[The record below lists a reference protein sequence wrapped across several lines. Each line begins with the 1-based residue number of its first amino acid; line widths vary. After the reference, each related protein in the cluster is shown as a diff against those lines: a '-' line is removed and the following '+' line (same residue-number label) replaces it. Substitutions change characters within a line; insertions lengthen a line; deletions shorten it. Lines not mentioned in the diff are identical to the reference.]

1 MKNIWID
8 NILSICKN
16 INYFL
21 IRQNQLA
28 KTHDLEPKSNQT
40 HETKEIII
48 QIYSHSLKFGAEMEH
63 RVYEELKGFL

>member
-28 KTHDLEPKSNQT
+28 KTHDLEPKSN
-40 HETKEIII
+40 
-48 QIYSHSLKFGAEMEH
+48 
-63 RVYEELKGFL
+63 